1 MLKEHEMY
9 NALAEKVHPPMVL
22 PGATA
27 ENLMTA
33 NPLSLREEAT
43 VAEAIRFL
51 SDHGISAAPVIGK
64 RGRPVG
70 VVSQTDIVIHERAR
84 SEPSCATA
92 EFFQALDRTA
102 PAAGAERTGEMPPAG
117 DQTRVR
123 EIMTPAVF
131 SAPADLPAN
140 QVVEYMVGLNVH
152 RLFVVNRDGV
162 LVGVIS
168 ALDVLRRLRQHG

>member
-102 PAAGAERTGEMPPAG
+102 
-117 DQTRVR
+117 
-123 EIMTPAVF
+123 
-131 SAPADLPAN
+131 DLPAN

>member
-1 MLKEHEMY
+1 MY
-9 NALAEKVHPPMVL
+9 DALAEKVNPMMVL

-27 ENLMTA
+27 EELMTA
-33 NPLSLREEAT
+33 NPLTIREEAT

-84 SEPSCATA
+84 SEPSCAA
-92 EFFQALDRTA
+92 PDYFQAIERTA
-102 PAAGAERTGEMPPAG
+102 PAAGEARPGKIPPAG

-123 EIMTPAVF
+123 DIMTPAVF
-131 SAPADLPAN
+131 SAPKDLPAC

-152 RLFVVNRDGV
+152 RLFVVNRDGM

-168 ALDVLRRLRQHG
+168 ALDVLRRLQQRACC